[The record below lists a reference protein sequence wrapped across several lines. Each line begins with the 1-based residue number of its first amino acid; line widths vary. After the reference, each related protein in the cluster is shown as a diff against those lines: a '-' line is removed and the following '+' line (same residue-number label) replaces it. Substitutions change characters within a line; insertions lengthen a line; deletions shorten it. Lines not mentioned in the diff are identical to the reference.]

1 FRLFD
6 DYREEDFYGL
16 PRKYSIV
23 ARVEVK
29 FPKEPRFRDRQHFIF
44 SDINDFSRHYGYC
57 SPLGYN
63 SSHNAFASSF
73 KEDLLE
79 LLIDCLL
86 RGFFMENGEPIETDQ
101 MEHNDGRTPLTNI
114 SNTVTIADETGSKSL
129 GPNVDAKERKRLRE
143 RERYAAMTVEQK
155 NEKSR
160 KRREVSQRNKGP
172 PIQPEVY
179 DHLGSVSLSDGC
191 STIDFTNFAT
201 QDGNENVNVNQDDD
215 SDWLHRNE
223 TFKADDVFTTRDL
236 LTPGGVHETVGNT
249 PNHSLGRAAY
259 FRERYKNLTPAER
272 ELNRERLRLYNN
284 TPKRKGSKIDYISK
298 RRALLADTLSQES
311 IAMESPTYTP
321 EVVHPT
327 TDAIEPNGSALT
339 PCDWVIP
346 DIASNP
352 FLPASTQTEDADS
365 LRMSTRP
372 LRRKQ
377 HVPRGER
384 QAILARRNRQF
395 EASISRNMAT
405 VAEDIISDAEEGD
418 DWTQP
423 HMTEKINNNVDDD
436 DGVVFEDDADENEG
450 YLFAG
455 QYEDTDEDI
464 EIDGSQDESSA
475 IDVPDPYDKVYSNIP
490 EETHMLKTVPNC
502 GYCTAKKFEYETP
515 GFCCRGGK
523 VELAPLE
530 TPPQLKRLW
539 DSADSDARHFRD
551 NIRFFNGHFSF
562 TSLYCCLDSMTTNVR
577 DSGIYT
583 FRAQGMMYHNIK
595 SFGRD
600 GGAEH
605 KHLELY
611 FYDDDPTLEH
621 RYRKCRE
628 EHQQKDKEV
637 IRQIVDIL
645 RGNPYSEHLRTM
657 GHVENL
663 DDYRIALN
671 LDQTL
676 NQKTYN
682 TPLTSEAPPPA
693 PGRDG
698 GGCSILGGI
707 GSTIAQGME
716 FGTGSAMAHRVVN
729 GVMRPQ
735 TVQHEIVVSEA
746 AAPAAPVMDGDACN
760 IHSNAFQD

>member
-1 FRLFD
+1 MEGCQSTKSRGWKAHLLLAAPANQPRRSSSARIAAAVLAAASPPHPAPPTPADGRLRHQITRMEGPPPPPPLPKSCIHRALKSRWRSTLSRQWMRPRMEDIMAVVVHLDTIHRTMWGPFRKIVIMDARGYLHIIKVWGD
-6 DYREEDFYGL
+6 LLNKNALRWALAKEDYGIIIGTMFR
-16 PRKYSIV
+16 
-23 ARVEVK
+23 
-29 FPKEPRFRDRQHFIF
+29 RFRRQECLESSDHTAIHFNPF
-44 SDINDFSRHYGYC
+44 H
-57 SPLGYN
+57 
-63 SSHNAFASSF
+63 HNTHHFRPIQKALVALNNRQFAVTF
-73 KEDLLE
+73 LE
-79 LLIDCLL
+79 EERPD
-86 RGFFMENGEPIETDQ
+86 ENG
-101 MEHNDGRTPLTNI
+101 
-114 SNTVTIADETGSKSL
+114 SKRL
-129 GPNVDAKERKRLRE
+129 GPNVDAKEL
-143 RERYAAMTVEQK
+143 
-155 NEKSR
+155 
-160 KRREVSQRNKGP
+160 
-172 PIQPEVY
+172 
-179 DHLGSVSLSDGC
+179 SLSDGC

-201 QDGNENVNVNQDDD
+201 QVPNVNRDDD

-223 TFKADDVFTTRDL
+223 TFKSDDVFTTRDL
-236 LTPGGVHETVGNT
+236 MTPGGVHETVGNT
-249 PNHSLGRAAY
+249 PNHNLGRAAY

-284 TPKRKGSKIDYISK
+284 TPKRKGSKIEYIRK

-423 HMTEKINNNVDDD
+423 HMSAKINNNVDGDD
-436 DGVVFEDDADENEG
+436 SVVFEDDADENEG

-455 QYEDTDEDI
+455 KYEDTDEDI

-502 GYCTAKKFEYETP
+502 GYCTTKKFEYETP

-600 GGAEH
+600 GGADH

-676 NQKTYN
+676 NQKT
-682 TPLTSEAPPPA
+682 
-693 PGRDG
+693 
-698 GGCSILGGI
+698 
-707 GSTIAQGME
+707 
-716 FGTGSAMAHRVVN
+716 
-729 GVMRPQ
+729 
-735 TVQHEIVVSEA
+735 
-746 AAPAAPVMDGDACN
+746 
-760 IHSNAFQD
+760 

>member
-6 DYREEDFYGL
+6 DYRDEDFYGL
-16 PRKYSIV
+16 LRKYSIV

-29 FPKEPRFRDRQHFIF
+29 FPIEPRFRDRQHFVL
-44 SDINDFSRHYGYC
+44 SDINDFSRHYGCC

-63 SSHNAFASSF
+63 TSHN
-73 KEDLLE
+73 
-79 LLIDCLL
+79 
-86 RGFFMENGEPIETDQ
+86 GFFMENGEPTETDQ

-114 SNTVTIADETGSKSL
+114 SNTITIADENGSKRL
-129 GPNVDAKERKRLRE
+129 GPNVDAKERKRQRE

-160 KRREVSQRNKGP
+160 KRREASQRNKGP
-172 PIQPEVY
+172 PIQTE
-179 DHLGSVSLSDGC
+179 GSTVSLSDGC

-201 QDGNENVNVNQDDD
+201 QVPNVNRDDD

-223 TFKADDVFTTRDL
+223 TFKSDDVFTTRDL

-249 PNHSLGRAAY
+249 PNHNLGRAAY

-284 TPKRKGSKIDYISK
+284 TPKRKGSKIEYIRK

-346 DIASNP
+346 DIASNS

-405 VAEDIISDAEEGD
+405 VAEDIISDTEEGD
-418 DWTQP
+418 DRTQP
-423 HMTEKINNNVDDD
+423 LMTAKINNNVDDD

-682 TPLTSEAPPPA
+682 TPLTSEGASPWTDTA
-693 PGRDG
+693 RSSGS
-698 GGCSILGGI
+698 CSALRLCRG
-707 GSTIAQGME
+707 
-716 FGTGSAMAHRVVN
+716 
-729 GVMRPQ
+729 
-735 TVQHEIVVSEA
+735 VSEA
-746 AAPAAPVMDGDACN
+746 GFAACPFST
-760 IHSNAFQD
+760 HNAEE